1 MGGRKDI
8 SQESR
13 DTEQATITNRLNML
27 KGKNILVG
35 LTGGIAAYKTATII
49 RLLVKEGAEVKVV
62 MSAHA
67 REFISPL
74 TLSTLSKNPVL
85 TEFYN
90 PDNGDWNSH
99 VDLGLWADLFLI
111 APATANSIA
120 KMAAGIADNLLLT
133 AYLSAK
139 CPVMVAP
146 AMDADMLNHPA
157 TKINLETLK
166 AFGNIILEPGS
177 GELASGLTGKG
188 RMAEPEVIVK
198 EIVKLFSKKKINK
211 PLSGKKLLI
220 NAGPTREPLDPVRF
234 ISNYSSGKMGIA
246 LAEAAATYG
255 ADVEL
260 VLGPVNIVPE
270 NSSIRVIKVTTAESM
285 AAECVKRFP
294 KCEIAILAAAVA
306 DYTAVKVEKEKI
318 KKGKDSITLTL
329 KPTADIAASLG
340 KLKKPSQFLAGF
352 ALETNNEITNATAKL
367 KSKNLDIIVLNS
379 LKEPGAGFEHSTN
392 KITIIDKYNNIDKF
406 ELKSKEEAARDIL
419 DKIVSMIK

>member
-1 MGGRKDI
+1 
-8 SQESR
+8 
-13 DTEQATITNRLNML
+13 ML

-35 LTGGIAAYKTATII
+35 VTGGIAAYKTATII
-49 RLLVKEGAEVKVV
+49 RLLIKDGAEVKVV

-67 REFISPL
+67 KEFITPL

-90 PDNGDWNSH
+90 TENGDWNSH

-120 KMAAGIADNLLLT
+120 KMAGGIADNLLLT

-146 AMDADMLNHPA
+146 SMDVDMLNHPA
-157 TKINLETLK
+157 TRINIETLK
-166 AFGNIILEPGS
+166 AFGNIILEPAS

-198 EIVKLFSKKKINK
+198 EIEKLLSKKKINK

-234 ISNYSSGKMGIA
+234 ISNYSSGRMGVA
-246 LAEAAATYG
+246 LANAAASYG
-255 ADVEL
+255 AVVEL
-260 VLGPVNIVPE
+260 VLGPVEIIPD
-270 NSSIRVIKVTTAESM
+270 NSSISVTRVTTAESM
-285 AAECVKRFP
+285 AKECIKRFP
-294 KCEIAILAAAVA
+294 KCDIAILSAAVA
-306 DYTAVKVEKEKI
+306 DYTAVKVEKEKM
-318 KKGKDSITLTL
+318 KKSADSITLTL
-329 KPTADIAASLG
+329 KPTTDIAASLG
-340 KLKKPSQFLAGF
+340 KMKKTSQLLAGF
-352 ALETNNEITNATAKL
+352 ALETNNEIKNAMAKL
-367 KSKNLDIIVLNS
+367 KRKNLDLIVLNS

-392 KITIIDKYNNIDKF
+392 RITIIDKYNNIDKF